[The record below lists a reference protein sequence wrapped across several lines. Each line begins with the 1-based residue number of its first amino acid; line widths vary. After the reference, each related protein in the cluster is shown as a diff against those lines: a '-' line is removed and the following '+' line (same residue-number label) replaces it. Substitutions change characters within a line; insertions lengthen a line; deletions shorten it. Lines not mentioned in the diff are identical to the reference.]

1 MPSKKA
7 KAFITLGC
15 TFLGTLLGST
25 VSATML
31 YPHYPEETF
40 TLSEFLKNSLGAFIY
55 APLSMTFGVFPTIGF
70 YALPH
75 APIVI
80 IGFLLALTGVIA
92 FPITGKKKFA
102 FLIFLGFALWA
113 HNNYLA
119 FNALMSV

>member
-7 KAFITLGC
+7 KTFITLGC
-15 TFLGTLLGST
+15 IILGTLLGSII
-25 VSATML
+25 SAAML

-40 TLSEFLKNSLGAFIY
+40 ILSEFLKNSLGAFIY
-55 APLSMTFGVFPTIGF
+55 SPLSMTFGVFPTIGF
-70 YALPH
+70 YTLPH

-80 IGFLLALTGVIA
+80 LGFLLALTGVIA
-92 FPITGKKKFA
+92 FPITGKKIFA
-102 FLIFLGFALWA
+102 ILILLGCAMWA